1 MSLGLLGMGTA
12 VPPYAMGQEDA
23 ARLAGALSASTRVSL
38 LTALY
43 RRAGVRQ
50 RHSVLLQS
58 PVGADDER
66 QSFYR
71 TGVTED
77 DRGPTTAKRMMQFEE
92 HATGLAAVACR
103 RALADAGTDPA
114 AISHLVT
121 ISCSGFSAPGFD
133 LGLAAELPL
142 RPGVARTHLGFMG
155 CHGALN
161 GLRVASAFAAA
172 QPDARILVCAMELC
186 TLHLQY
192 TSDAQQMVAN
202 ALFADG
208 AAAVVAGAAS
218 ADDAGWRL
226 VDQASVVL
234 PETADLMAWHIRDH
248 GFEMQLS
255 PRVPDVIREHLRPW
269 LTAWLRRHGLDLS
282 QIRSWAVHP
291 GGPRILTATADAA
304 GFDRAM
310 LGPSEH
316 VLANYGNMSSPT
328 LLFIVQH
335 LRHCHEPR
343 PAVLLAFGPG
353 LTIEAGLIR

>member
-1 MSLGLLGMGTA
+1 M
-12 VPPYAMGQEDA
+12 
-23 ARLAGALSASTRVSL
+23 
-38 LTALY
+38 
-43 RRAGVRQ
+43 
-50 RHSVLLQS
+50 
-58 PVGADDER
+58 
-66 QSFYR
+66 
-71 TGVTED
+71 
-77 DRGPTTAKRMMQFEE
+77 
-92 HATGLAAVACR
+92 C
-103 RALADAGTDPA
+103 
-114 AISHLVT
+114 AI
-121 ISCSGFSAPGFD
+121 
-133 LGLAAELPL
+133 
-142 RPGVARTHLGFMG
+142 
-155 CHGALN
+155 
-161 GLRVASAFAAA
+161 
-172 QPDARILVCAMELC
+172 ELC

-218 ADDAGWRL
+218 ADDTGWRL

-269 LTAWLRRHGLDLS
+269 LTAWLRRHGLDIS

-310 LGPSEH
+310 LEPSEH

-335 LRHCHEPR
+335 LRQCHEPR